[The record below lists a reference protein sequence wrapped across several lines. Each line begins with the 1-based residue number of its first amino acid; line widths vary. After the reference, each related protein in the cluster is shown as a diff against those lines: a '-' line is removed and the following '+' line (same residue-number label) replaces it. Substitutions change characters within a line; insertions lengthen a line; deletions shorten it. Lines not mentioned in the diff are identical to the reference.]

1 MLDKFINIR
10 DKLIICGQ
18 NTTTGAWIC
27 KEVSADTTQELKVL
41 IGEINV
47 ILNEYNT
54 QTKKEKEKRE

>member
-27 KEVSADTTQELKVL
+27 KEVSADTTAELKVL
-41 IGEINV
+41 IGEING
-47 ILNEYNT
+47 ILNEYNSKI
-54 QTKKEKEKRE
+54 KKETKGKE